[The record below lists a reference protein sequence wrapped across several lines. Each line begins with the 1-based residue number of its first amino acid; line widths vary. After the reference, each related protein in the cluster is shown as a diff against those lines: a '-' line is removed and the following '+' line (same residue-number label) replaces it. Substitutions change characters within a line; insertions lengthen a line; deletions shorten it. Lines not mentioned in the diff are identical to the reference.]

1 MLPTIQR
8 RCRGKGTA
16 MHLKPDADITKFLLT
31 VKHCQSDVFYES
43 DEGDV
48 LNLAST
54 LSQYVF
60 CSIAG
65 QPELWRHGMIRC
77 ESEADYAALKDFL
90 TVCK

>member
-1 MLPTIQR
+1 
-8 RCRGKGTA
+8 
-16 MHLKPDADITKFLLT
+16 MHLKPDTDITKFLLT

-60 CSIAG
+60 CSIAS
-65 QPELWRHGMIRC
+65 QPELWCNGVIRC
-77 ESEADYAALKDFL
+77 KSENDYAILKDFL
-90 TVCK
+90 TDEEDA

>member
-1 MLPTIQR
+1 
-8 RCRGKGTA
+8 
-16 MHLKPDADITKFLLT
+16 MHLKSDADITKFLLT

-60 CSIAG
+60 CSIAS
-65 QPELWRHGMIRC
+65 QPDLWRRGTIRC
-77 ESEADYAALKDFL
+77 EAEADYNALKDFL
-90 TVCK
+90 TDEEYI

>member
-1 MLPTIQR
+1 
-8 RCRGKGTA
+8 
-16 MHLKPDADITKFLLT
+16 MHLKSDADITKFLLT

-60 CSIAG
+60 CSIAS
-65 QPELWRHGMIRC
+65 QPDLWRRGT
-77 ESEADYAALKDFL
+77 
-90 TVCK
+90 TVSYTHLAVYKRQV

>member
-1 MLPTIQR
+1 
-8 RCRGKGTA
+8 
-16 MHLKPDADITKFLLT
+16 MHLKPDADITNFCSLSNT
-31 VKHCQSDVFYES
+31 ASRMS
-43 DEGDV
+43 SMSRTRGDV

-90 TVCK
+90 TEKENT

>member
-1 MLPTIQR
+1 
-8 RCRGKGTA
+8 
-16 MHLKPDADITKFLLT
+16 MHLKPDTDITKFLLA

-65 QPELWRHGMIRC
+65 EPQLWQHGTIRC
-77 ESEADYAALKDFL
+77 EAKADYDALKDFL
-90 TVCK
+90 TDKEDA